1 MAMTPIPFAFHS
13 LINATL
19 VSSSAKQKL
28 LPLMP

>member
-19 VSSSAKQKL
+19 ASYNAKQKL
-28 LPLMP
+28 LLLMP

>member
-19 VSSSAKQKL
+19 ASHNAKQKL
-28 LPLMP
+28 LLLMP